1 RGLVSTTSDFGSR
14 GSEPSHPELL
24 EYLAGRFIESG
35 WDVRALHRLI
45 VLSRTYRLANDTMD
59 AKQQPWAQKAM
70 DRDPENRL
78 LWRYAK
84 RPMDAESL
92 RDSIL
97 SISGLLDRKIP
108 KEHPFPPVDS
118 WGFTIHNPFHGVYDS
133 KHRSVYLMQQRNRK
147 NAYLSL
153 FDGADPNLS
162 VDERKPTTTPTQS
175 LFLMNSPLVHLA
187 SESLAKQLTESTQDP
202 SNRLRELYRKTL
214 GRPPS
219 DQEQK
224 DCIDFLKAYSDQQ
237 ARVATAQAQVASG
250 DTELK
255 SWSALCRVLM
265 TSNSFL
271 YID

>member
-1 RGLVSTTSDFGSR
+1 M
-14 GSEPSHPELL
+14 L

-59 AKQQPWAQKAM
+59 AKQHPWAQKAM

-78 LWRYAK
+78 LWRHAK

-237 ARVATAQAQVASG
+237 ARVATAQAQ
-250 DTELK
+250 
-255 SWSALCRVLM
+255 
-265 TSNSFL
+265 
-271 YID
+271 